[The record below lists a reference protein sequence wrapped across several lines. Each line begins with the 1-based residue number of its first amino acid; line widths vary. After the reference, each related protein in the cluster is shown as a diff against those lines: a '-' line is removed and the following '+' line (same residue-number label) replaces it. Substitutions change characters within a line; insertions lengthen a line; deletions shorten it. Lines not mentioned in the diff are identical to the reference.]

1 MGRCTLILLKSTN
14 ESTALIDQLN
24 ARADESAIKP
34 EANRVPRTAK
44 REGLIRFRIHSILLL
59 LMTKTTL
66 PGSDVAKIVLLKI
79 TIFPYV
85 FPLSENLNEY
95 RLEEY

>member
-1 MGRCTLILLKSTN
+1 MCDKRATSS

-34 EANRVPRTAK
+34 EANQVPRTEK

-66 PGSDVAKIVLLKI
+66 PGSDVAEDSPTEN
-79 TIFPYV
+79 TIFP
-85 FPLSENLNEY
+85 
-95 RLEEY
+95 

>member
-66 PGSDVAKIVLLKI
+66 PGSDVAEDSPIKNYNI
-79 TIFPYV
+79 
-85 FPLSENLNEY
+85 PLCFSSVREFE
-95 RLEEY
+95 